1 MSLWW
6 KAAPSKDPRLWKL
19 GQCACAYMHVCT
31 FIVSLACEVP
41 DVNSHTTYN
50 LYLYLNTHSR
60 QTYRIPIDSSLEASA
75 PATAAKRKGSL
86 CYDPLRRVLPPRFRL
101 VSPSHSCW
109 RPCILVYTVAHFAY
123 LPLNTPSQGCSC
135 TSVRTS
141 VASQGKVFCVPRRTA
156 PCSD

>member
-1 MSLWW
+1 MISMISVTYLTWYVLVVESSTIQRS
-6 KAAPSKDPRLWKL
+6 KAVEAGPMCMRL
-19 GQCACAYMHVCT
+19 YVCMYQT

-86 CYDPLRRVLPPRFRL
+86 CYNPLRRVLPPRFRL
-101 VSPSHSCW
+101 L
-109 RPCILVYTVAHFAY
+109 R
-123 LPLNTPSQGCSC
+123 
-135 TSVRTS
+135 
-141 VASQGKVFCVPRRTA
+141 
-156 PCSD
+156 